1 MSAHCLFADTVTA
14 CTNLFKLQNGMQ
26 AKNVSN
32 RCSSYVLSLKF
43 TLFFYAGIGFF
54 VLACET
60 AKKPICFIDL
70 LWFEFWDGH
79 EPLNKTALLTTPD
92 TFAMD
97 LRHSALFLYFQGYC
111 VSTDIQERVVWGKFT
126 GKKEIEMGVCQH
138 YKKSDVIFCN
148 INAMRTSF
156 PNEM

>member
-1 MSAHCLFADTVTA
+1 MLFLRT
-14 CTNLFKLQNGMQ
+14 LFE
-26 AKNVSN
+26 VYSF
-32 RCSSYVLSLKF
+32 SYV
-43 TLFFYAGIGFF
+43 GIGSF

-126 GKKEIEMGVCQH
+126 EKKRNKNGSMSTLLQEVGCHILQ
-138 YKKSDVIFCN
+138 YKCNGNFLSQRNVI
-148 INAMRTSF
+148 
-156 PNEM
+156 

>member
-14 CTNLFKLQNGMQ
+14 CTNLLKLQNGMQ

-111 VSTDIQERVVWGKFT
+111 VSTGIQERVVCGKIHQ
-126 GKKEIEMGVCQH
+126 KK
-138 YKKSDVIFCN
+138 K
-148 INAMRTSF
+148 
-156 PNEM
+156 